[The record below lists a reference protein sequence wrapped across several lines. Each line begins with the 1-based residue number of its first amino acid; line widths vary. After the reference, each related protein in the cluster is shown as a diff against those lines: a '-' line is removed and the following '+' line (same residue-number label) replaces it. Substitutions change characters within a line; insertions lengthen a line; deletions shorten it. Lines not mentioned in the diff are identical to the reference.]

1 MDTSAPREWIARL
14 LLRTLTAVSVTS
26 KNEAAAIAIYEKQ
39 KLRQGVRG
47 GRSLEIRMRGGERGT
62 SGVLAWL
69 ATYVLRRSV

>member
-47 GRSLEIRMRGGERGT
+47 GGSLEREVRGRGQRNKWSFGLAGYLRPT
-62 SGVLAWL
+62 S
-69 ATYVLRRSV
+69 